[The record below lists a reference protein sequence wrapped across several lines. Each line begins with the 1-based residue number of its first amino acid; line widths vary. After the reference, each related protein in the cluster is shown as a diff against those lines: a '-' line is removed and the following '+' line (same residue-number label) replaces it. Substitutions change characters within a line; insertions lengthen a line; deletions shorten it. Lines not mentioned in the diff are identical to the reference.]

1 MIRLSEQSPT
11 GTGRHRKCYAH
22 PEDAQRCIK
31 IVYHRGDGGDKEI
44 RRELKYYAHLG
55 RRLKDWSGI
64 PRYHGTVETDCGTGY
79 VYDVIADFDGKP
91 SITLTEFAE
100 QCRYEEDIAQLR
112 QLLKQLKRYL
122 QDNRIVTMSLKPQ
135 NILCHRIS
143 ESEVIPVVCDNIGE
157 STLIPLATGRSGVVC
172 VSKSGYGN
180 DLSPNRR
187 WLLPCRK
194 ICNLVRAK
202 RWPSLRAKL
211 NQAGVVA

>member
-1 MIRLSEQSPT
+1 MIRLSEQTPL

-91 SITLTEFAE
+91 SITLTEFAASPSP
-100 QCRYEEDIAQLR
+100 QKPYLYSYRWQTGLIAPVPHSPDQYR
-112 QLLKQLKRYL
+112 KHKYL
-122 QDNRIVTMSLKPQ
+122 TR
-135 NILCHRIS
+135 
-143 ESEVIPVVCDNIGE
+143 
-157 STLIPLATGRSGVVC
+157 RS
-172 VSKSGYGN
+172 SIN
-180 DLSPNRR
+180 T
-187 WLLPCRK
+187 
-194 ICNLVRAK
+194 RAM
-202 RWPSLRAKL
+202 R
-211 NQAGVVA
+211 

>member
-1 MIRLSEQSPT
+1 MIRLSEQSPL

-100 QCRYEEDIAQLR
+100 QCRYEEDIAQ
-112 QLLKQLKRYL
+112 
-122 QDNRIVTMSLKPQ
+122 
-135 NILCHRIS
+135 
-143 ESEVIPVVCDNIGE
+143 VIPVVCDNIGE
-157 STLIPLATGRSGVVC
+157 STLIPLATW
-172 VSKSGYGN
+172 SKWCCLRKQERLWKRFIAQPALAIALQK
-180 DLSPNRR
+180 DLQPRESKTLALTSRE
-187 WLLPCRK
+187 
-194 ICNLVRAK
+194 A
-202 RWPSLRAKL
+202 
-211 NQAGVVA
+211 

>member
-1 MIRLSEQSPT
+1 MIRLSEQSPL

-64 PRYHGTVETDCGTGY
+64 
-79 VYDVIADFDGKP
+79 
-91 SITLTEFAE
+91 
-100 QCRYEEDIAQLR
+100 
-112 QLLKQLKRYL
+112 
-122 QDNRIVTMSLKPQ
+122 
-135 NILCHRIS
+135 
-143 ESEVIPVVCDNIGE
+143 
-157 STLIPLATGRSGVVC
+157 
-172 VSKSGYGN
+172 GN

-211 NQAGVVA
+211 NPAGVVA

>member
-1 MIRLSEQSPT
+1 MIRLSEQSPL

-122 QDNRIVTMSLKPQ
+122 HAKWRLNRSQFGIRIDHDLASISDHSLASQ
-135 NILCHRIS
+135 SITIWHTS
-143 ESEVIPVVCDNIGE
+143 DH
-157 STLIPLATGRSGVVC
+157 
-172 VSKSGYGN
+172 
-180 DLSPNRR
+180 
-187 WLLPCRK
+187 
-194 ICNLVRAK
+194 
-202 RWPSLRAKL
+202 
-211 NQAGVVA
+211 